1 MGAPLRQVADDVW
14 TGRTVPGP
22 WLNVVVLGD
31 VVVDSGLRWSR
42 RRLAEVL
49 RGRDVS
55 AHVVTH
61 AHADHTGSSAWLCR
75 HTGAG
80 LQMGAA
86 DAVRFESGRI
96 DTVASALGRAVAR
109 LAEPERARVDR
120 HLREGDA
127 VGSFVV
133 VEAPG
138 HSPGNIALWRAA
150 DRVLVV
156 GDSPVNVSRSASA
169 PRWVHLP
176 RSLHSDP
183 DQVRASRR
191 RLAELRPALVVPVHG
206 HPVAD
211 ADAWARALTAGG

>member
-1 MGAPLRQVADDVW
+1 MGATLRQVAEDVW

-22 WLNVVVLGD
+22 WLNVVLVGD

-61 AHADHTGSSAWLCR
+61 AHADHTGSSAWLCEQ
-75 HTGAG
+75 TGAS

-96 DTVASALGRAVAR
+96 DTVASPIGRVVAR
-109 LAEPERARVDR
+109 RAEPERARVDR

-133 VEAPG
+133 VEVPG

-156 GDSPVNVSRSASA
+156 GDSPVNVSRSASS

-176 RSLHSDP
+176 RSLHHD
-183 DQVRASRR
+183 VARLRASRR
-191 RLAELRPALVVPVHG
+191 RLAELRPELVVPVHG

-211 ADAWARALTAGG
+211 ADAWARAVTAGG